1 MSLENVSF
9 ETQSEMAMLL
19 KKLADNPSTRADL
32 LKSIKKIEPD
42 FHIPELE
49 IEQKTNDIFTKTKE
63 ELESLKAQ
71 MREKEAK
78 EELSR
83 RRQSLLKNG
92 KAKSEEEIQEI
103 EKLMVEKGINDHET
117 GADYFSWMKQASET
131 TPSGY
136 NPQVLKQWDLGKF
149 YKNPRQAAIS
159 TAQEAL
165 AEFRKQN
172 RPIGL

>member
-1 MSLENVSF
+1 
-9 ETQSEMAMLL
+9 
-19 KKLADNPSTRADL
+19 
-32 LKSIKKIEPD
+32 
-42 FHIPELE
+42 
-49 IEQKTNDIFTKTKE
+49 
-63 ELESLKAQ
+63 

-117 GADYFSWMKQASET
+117 GADYFSWMKQASEP